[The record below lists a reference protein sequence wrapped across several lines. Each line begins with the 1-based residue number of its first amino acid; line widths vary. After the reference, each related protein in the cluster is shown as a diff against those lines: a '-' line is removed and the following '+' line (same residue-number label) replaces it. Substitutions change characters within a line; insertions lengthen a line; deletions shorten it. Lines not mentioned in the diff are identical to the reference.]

1 MFSYSHLF
9 VCTGP
14 TCSQEG
20 AEDTL
25 HALQKGLKDQKTQG
39 KVRVTL
45 ARCLGQCGNGPNM
58 VVYPEGIWYAHLD
71 EEAVGQILREHLGNG
86 KPVTRLLHDPVD

>member
-1 MFSYSHLF
+1 
-9 VCTGP
+9 
-14 TCSQEG
+14 
-20 AEDTL
+20 
-25 HALQKGLKDQKTQG
+25 
-39 KVRVTL
+39 
-45 ARCLGQCGNGPNM
+45 M